1 MFGHVRGD
9 WRARGAGGGRVWK
22 HRFWFCFVVGR
33 GRVEG
38 LRGPWSILL
47 LVQIGFPVAPRTGV
61 ERFWFLAD

>member
-1 MFGHVRGD
+1 
-9 WRARGAGGGRVWK
+9 
-22 HRFWFCFVVGR
+22 VVGR

-38 LRGPWSILL
+38 LRGPRSILL